1 MPIVATGMTQYVKQ
15 EGLPLVVKAVT
26 EGKTTSMVNVI
37 SGLKGAADVPFLSS
51 TLNLVKGH
59 NCSLN
64 DTGSSAFTPVRVDVN
79 EVSYFESICTPAQ
92 LENKAL
98 MYEISNASDVPFA
111 EAFLNEKA
119 QLMSRKID
127 QLVWLGEKPTDAING
142 FVEMAGNASLLTAVT
157 GVTSGDTIMDRVDLV
172 IDAAIASDSTF
183 ENSDNVVVFL
193 NYAKYRA
200 YVKELVEKNYFH
212 YNPES
217 MKGDGIFHPG
227 TKIKVMPTE
236 GLAGHNFAYLADTEH
251 LHVGTNLL
259 SEAEGLQVIYE
270 EKSRIIYLRA
280 DFYLGTGV
288 SKRIFSIAI

>member
-1 MPIVATGMTQYVKQ
+1 MSIVATGMTNYVKQ

-26 EGKTTSMVNVI
+26 EGKTTSMVNII

-59 NCSLN
+59 NCNLN
-64 DTGSSAFTPVRVDVN
+64 DTGSSVFTPVRVDVN

-111 EAFLNEKA
+111 EAFLGEKA
-119 QLMSRKID
+119 QLISKGID
-127 QLVWLGEKPTDAING
+127 KLVWLGEKPTDAVNG
-142 FVEMAGNASLLTAVT
+142 FLKMAADASLLTTVTGSTT
-157 GVTSGDTIMDRVDLV
+157 GVTQVVDAL
-172 IDAAIASDSTF
+172 IDAAIAADSTF
-183 ENSDNVVVFL
+183 ENSDSVVIFM

-200 YVKELVEKNYFH
+200 YVKELVAANYFH
-212 YNPES
+212 YNPET
-217 MKGDGIFHPG
+217 MKGNEGIVHPG
-227 TKIKVMPTE
+227 TKVMIVPTE
-236 GLAGHNFAYLADTEH
+236 GLSGHNFAYLADTLH

-259 SEAEGLQVIYE
+259 SDTEGLQVIYE
-270 EKSRIIYLRA
+270 EKSRIIFLRA

-288 SKRIFSIAI
+288 SKTIFKMAV

>member
-1 MPIVATGMTQYVKQ
+1 MSIVATGMTAYVKQ

-26 EGKTTSMVNVI
+26 EGKTTSMANII
-37 SGLKGAADVPFLSS
+37 SGLKGSADVPFLAS

-59 NCSLN
+59 NCNMS
-64 DTGSSAFTPVRVDVN
+64 DTGNSVFTPVRVDVN

-119 QLMSRKID
+119 QLMSKAID
-127 QLVWLGEKPTDAING
+127 KLVWLGEKPTDAVNG
-142 FVEMAGNASLLTAVT
+142 FLKMAADASLLSTITGATSTVTA
-157 GVTSGDTIMDRVDLV
+157 GVDAL
-172 IDAAIASDSTF
+172 IDAAITADSTF
-183 ENSDNVVVFL
+183 ENSDSVVVFL
-193 NYAKYRA
+193 NYAKYRT
-200 YVKELVEKNYFH
+200 YVKELVAANYFH
-212 YNPES
+212 YNAET
-217 MKGDGIFHPG
+217 MKGSEGIVHPG
-227 TKIKVMPTE
+227 TKIMVVPTE
-236 GLAGHNFAYLADTEH
+236 GLAGHNFGYLADTLH

-259 SEAEGLQVIYE
+259 SETEGIQVIYE

-288 SKRIFSIAI
+288 SKTIFKKAI